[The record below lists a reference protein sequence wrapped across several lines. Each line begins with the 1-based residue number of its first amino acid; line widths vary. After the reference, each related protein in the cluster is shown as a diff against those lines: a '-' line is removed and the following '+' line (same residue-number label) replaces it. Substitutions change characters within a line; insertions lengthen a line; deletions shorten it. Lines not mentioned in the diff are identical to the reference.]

1 MTATSDGV
9 YTWRI
14 MPITLRTLFAA
25 TLVLSL
31 ATIGFVQFA
40 EHVQFYEP
48 CELCL
53 RERLPWYFMI
63 GLSLI
68 GLVFPSRWI
77 LGLIGVAFLVSAGLG
92 LHHAGVEQHWW
103 PGPAECTGGSSGAKT
118 VDDLRAMMLREKVV
132 QCDQIAWKLFG
143 LSMAAYNF
151 LVSLV
156 AGLTI
161 LFFALRGRHAA

>member
-1 MTATSDGV
+1 MT
-9 YTWRI
+9 
-14 MPITLRTLFAA
+14 ITLRTLFAA
-25 TLVLSL
+25 TLLLSL
-31 ATIGFVQFA
+31 AIIGYVQFA
-40 EHVQFYEP
+40 EHVQYYEP

-68 GLVFPSRWI
+68 GLLPRRLTLIGLVFPSRW
-77 LGLIGVAFLVSAGLG
+77 LLVLIGLTLLVSAGLG

-103 PGPAECTGGSSGAKT
+103 PGPAECTGGGSGAKT
-118 VDDLRAMMLREKVV
+118 VDELRAMMMREKVV

-156 AGLTI
+156 AGLTV
-161 LFFALRGRHAA
+161 LFFALRGRHAV